1 MGRPILAS
9 QISWHLGDACKGIHA
24 VAHRSTAT
32 LGQSN
37 GAPPHATPQHP
48 TPQVPE
54 AHVPMRP
61 GRPPSSPKGPL
72 LHVPIPTF
80 INLEMETFVVYVLGP
95 SFVTG
100 PNLYNPG
107 MRIAF
112 VGGMSEACLTTTR
125 PNESTEDRVRRN
137 GRSNSDHYLS
147 Q

>member
-9 QISWHLGDACKGIHA
+9 QISWHLGNACKGIHA
-24 VAHRSTAT
+24 EARRSTAT

-37 GAPPHATPQHP
+37 GAPPHATPRHP

-100 PNLYNPG
+100 PNLYNLG

-112 VGGMSEACLTTTR
+112 AGGMCEATLALTY
-125 PNESTEDRVRRN
+125 PNASAEDQVWPLN
-137 GRSNSDHYLS
+137 LG
-147 Q
+147 